1 MNLKTNS
8 ECANTEKGDMDLLS
22 ALKKILVMTCKQQ
35 SSQAAGACG
44 DPAQVGVTSEN
55 SVRQLKIGAHV

>member
-1 MNLKTNS
+1 
-8 ECANTEKGDMDLLS
+8 
-22 ALKKILVMTCKQQ
+22 MTCKQQ

-44 DPAQVGVTSEN
+44 DPAQVGVTFEN